1 MLFHPPRIEYNINK
15 TSYGSKGSFTC
26 SVGFSEQYTSC
37 LLHCSAAIIGKI
49 TAKLSHILETEFTV
63 FYFWKSFD
71 SASVSVTGLNPT
83 ISGMYYFHPF
93 AQYFPL
99 FIFPSIKLNL

>member
-1 MLFHPPRIEYNINK
+1 MLFHPPGIEYNINK
-15 TSYGSKGSFTC
+15 TSYGSEGGFTC
-26 SVGFSEQYTSC
+26 SAGFSEQR
-37 LLHCSAAIIGKI
+37 CSRALEKI

-71 SASVSVTGLNPT
+71 SASLSVTGLNPT